1 MDKPVLRVGLIALIG
16 ALMSFLVPPSQA
28 NAATGSG
35 PSVFDSLVEKGII
48 EFVHYSRRYGWHCG
62 MRKYGH
68 DHREACQRQR
78 EGGYWSDDDGAW
90 KRRPFGGGG
99 RPVEN

>member
-1 MDKPVLRVGLIALIG
+1 MLRFGLVALIG
-16 ALMSFLVPPSQA
+16 ALTSFLVPPNQA

-62 MRKYGH
+62 MWKPYGH
-68 DHREACQRQR
+68 KHKEGCHRASGYHSE
-78 EGGYWSDDDGAW
+78 EGQYGAW
-90 KRRPFGGGG
+90 RRRFGAGG

>member
-1 MDKPVLRVGLIALIG
+1 MLRFGLVALTG
-16 ALMSFLVPPSQA
+16 ALTFLLAPSQTNATVGVGSIVA
-28 NAATGSG
+28 N
-35 PSVFDSLVEKGII
+35 SLVDKGVI
-48 EFVHYSRRYGWHCG
+48 ELVHFSRRYGWHCG

-90 KRRPFGGGG
+90 KRRPFGAGG